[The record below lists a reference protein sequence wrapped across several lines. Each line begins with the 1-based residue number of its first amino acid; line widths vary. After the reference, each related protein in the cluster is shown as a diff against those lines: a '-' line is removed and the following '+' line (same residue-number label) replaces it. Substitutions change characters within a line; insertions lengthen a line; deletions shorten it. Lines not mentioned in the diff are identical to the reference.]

1 MARFFAVALLAVALA
16 PPTLCQSSKDSSDLV
31 YGKDWAFA
39 VAEPVGWRLNWK
51 TAEQWGANAILYRD
65 VQGSR
70 DGDNLIRITVASK
83 VDEDTER
90 DLQSDMKAYSEQYPG
105 AVFSDFSVSHPTYRV
120 LSKRFQVSG
129 ESYEYVTYLNP
140 GPKFRHVL
148 SIAFNKQGSP
158 ASEQELSTFREV
170 VASLRMVR

>member
-1 MARFFAVALLAVALA
+1 MARFLAVALLAVALA
-16 PPTLCQSSKDSSDLV
+16 PPTLCQSSKDGSDLV

-65 VQGSR
+65 VQGLR
-70 DGDNLIRITVASK
+70 DGSDLIRIKVASK
-83 VDEDTER
+83 VDEDTEK
-90 DLQSDMKAYSEQYPG
+90 DLQSDMSAYSEQYPG
-105 AVFSDFSVSHPTYRV
+105 AVFLDFSVSHPTYRV
-120 LSKRFQVSG
+120 LSKLFQVRG

-140 GPKFRHVL
+140 GPAFRNLL
-148 SIAFNKQGSP
+148 SIALNKQGSP
-158 ASEQELSTFREV
+158 ATEQELSTFRKV

>member
-39 VAEPVGWRLNWK
+39 VAEPAGWRLTWK
-51 TAEQWGANAILYRD
+51 NAEQWGANAILYRD
-65 VQGSR
+65 AHGLR
-70 DGDNLIRITVASK
+70 DGKDLIRITVASK
-83 VDEDTER
+83 VDEDSEK

-105 AVFSDFSVSHPTYRV
+105 AVFTDLSVSHPTYRV
-120 LSKRFQVSG
+120 LSKLFQVRG

-140 GPKFRHVL
+140 GPEFRHVL

-158 ASEQELSTFREV
+158 ASKQELSTFREV
-170 VASLRMVR
+170 AASLRMVR